1 MADNYSK
8 RTRSLVIANVRGK
21 NTKPELYLRSALHRA
36 AYRFRI
42 HRPDLPGKP
51 DIVLPSYR
59 SVIFVNGCFW
69 HQHPGCR
76 KATIPVNN
84 RAFWK
89 RKLTRTVQRD
99 AENKE
104 KLAALGWRSIIV
116 WACEIRKSMESTMVR
131 IFNHLLGHVQNSE
144 GQVLR

>member
-1 MADNYSK
+1 MG
-8 RTRSLVIANVRGK
+8 NVRGK

-36 AYRFRI
+36 GYRFRI

-51 DIVLPSYR
+51 DIVLPRYR

-116 WACEIRKSMESTMVR
+116 WECEIRKSMESTMER